1 MDKPV
6 LSKKAR
12 LRRLF
17 LFLGSL
23 YLVWFAVITF
33 SGLRSDL
40 VESDCIV
47 IPGARVDDN
56 GLPGPSLQGRL
67 DRALELYEQGWSKNF
82 VCTGG
87 RGESGFVEAEIS
99 RQVLIDAGVP
109 ESAIALEG
117 MSHTTWEN
125 FTFARDEMR
134 RKDWKSCLVVTDP
147 FHIQRCLWLAQ
158 MMELEAHPAPTFLGP
173 GWSTWSGFTYYTT
186 REMAAWV
193 KHLGLWLGSARE
205 MK

>member
-82 VCTGG
+82 VC
-87 RGESGFVEAEIS
+87 
-99 RQVLIDAGVP
+99 
-109 ESAIALEG
+109 
-117 MSHTTWEN
+117 N
-125 FTFARDEMR
+125 
-134 RKDWKSCLVVTDP
+134 
-147 FHIQRCLWLAQ
+147 
-158 MMELEAHPAPTFLGP
+158 
-173 GWSTWSGFTYYTT
+173 
-186 REMAAWV
+186 
-193 KHLGLWLGSARE
+193 
-205 MK
+205 